1 MCNARIHINY
11 PVTHVQS
18 WEKLLVSYLPWSI
31 HILTKQLSFCT
42 YIRQLQTTFL
52 FIFFLNFNCLLKKF
66 CIHVNYF
73 WSALHVF
80 HKRWNHLLVCTS
92 ISFDLTNK
100 KYNPMKKFVQRI
112 WEWSPVYQSNQIP
125 NRNHN
130 SFFLSSR
137 WITSVSNHNLVFQ
150 RNLTVVHILNMWQV
164 HLKERKKSE

>member
-1 MCNARIHINY
+1 MQCTNPHQLSGHTR
-11 PVTHVQS
+11 
-18 WEKLLVSYLPWSI
+18 SI
-31 HILTKQLSFCT
+31 MREIISIILTLINTYTHKTIIILYIYKTTSNNLSIF
-42 YIRQLQTTFL
+42 
-52 FIFFLNFNCLLKKF
+52 FFLNFNCFLKKF

-80 HKRWNHLLVCTS
+80 HKRWNHHLVCTS

-100 KYNPMKKFVQRI
+100 KYNPMKKCVQRI

-164 HLKERKKSE
+164 HLKERKKSD